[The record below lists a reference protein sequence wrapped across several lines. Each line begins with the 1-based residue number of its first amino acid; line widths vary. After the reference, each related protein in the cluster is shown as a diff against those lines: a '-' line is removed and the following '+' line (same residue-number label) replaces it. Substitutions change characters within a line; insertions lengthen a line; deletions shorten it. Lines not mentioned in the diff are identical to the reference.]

1 MVGGRQPPW
10 PAVPPQPVQPRRRC
24 AQLRLPALTA
34 DLRVDTAAKGAFDS
48 LTHLASLT
56 QLDPLPR
63 LDSLPP
69 VAPVPTIA
77 VPRPARARRAH
88 THLADGA
95 ADPLS
100 HPPACTDCSCSSRP
114 CPPSPCLGRLVLV
127 APVPISPMARPA
139 HRSRLPAC
147 ADRHASSGA
156 VSLRPRAHATCPLRV
171 PQSSCAH
178 AMCTL
183 PRAPAAHPSHM
194 IRPLLLAARAG
205 PALAPGALLWRAC
218 RATTRHVL
226 APRALATCS
235 RHAHRLSRAQLGSLT
250 QPGSL
255 THSSACWY
263 S

>member
-69 VAPVPTIA
+69 VAPERT
-77 VPRPARARRAH
+77 
-88 THLADGA
+88 
-95 ADPLS
+95 LS
-100 HPPACTDCSCSSRP
+100 R
-114 CPPSPCLGRLVLV
+114 CLGRLMLV

>member
-1 MVGGRQPPW
+1 V
-10 PAVPPQPVQPRRRC
+10 
-24 AQLRLPALTA
+24 L
-34 DLRVDTAAKGAFDS
+34 
-48 LTHLASLT
+48 
-56 QLDPLPR
+56 
-63 LDSLPP
+63 
-69 VAPVPTIA
+69 VAPIPISPMVRPTRSAI
-77 VPRPARARRAH
+77 RPPAQTAHARRARAH
-88 THLADGA
+88 HRRASA
-95 ADPLS
+95 A
-100 HPPACTDCSCSSRP
+100 SCSSRP
-114 CPPSPCLGRLVLV
+114 CPSRRWLGRLVPCCPRQSIPFCVMDSAGSGASRPWPPSRCLGRLMLV

>member
-1 MVGGRQPPW
+1 MVRPTRSAIRPP
-10 PAVPPQPVQPRRRC
+10 
-24 AQLRLPALTA
+24 AQTA
-34 DLRVDTAAKGAFDS
+34 
-48 LTHLASLT
+48 H
-56 QLDPLPR
+56 
-63 LDSLPP
+63 
-69 VAPVPTIA
+69 
-77 VPRPARARRAH
+77 ARRARAH
-88 THLADGA
+88 HRRASA
-95 ADPLS
+95 A
-100 HPPACTDCSCSSRP
+100 SCSSRP
-114 CPPSPCLGRLVLV
+114 CPYRRWLGRLVPCCPRQSIPFCVMDSAGSGASRPWPPSRCLGRLMLV

-194 IRPLLLAARAG
+194 IRALLLAARAG